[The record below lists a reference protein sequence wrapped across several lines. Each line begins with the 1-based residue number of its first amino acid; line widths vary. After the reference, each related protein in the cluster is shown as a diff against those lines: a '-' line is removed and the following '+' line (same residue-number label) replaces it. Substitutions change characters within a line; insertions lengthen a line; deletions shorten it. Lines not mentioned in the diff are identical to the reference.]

1 MKYLLLCYSV
11 CLSMLVN
18 AQVSIVFP
26 HNRQV
31 FQRNAQNEA
40 IISILGNCPQ
50 DVSQVQ
56 YKLEPVKMGQGTTI
70 NWTNISAKPVSG
82 FYQEKVTVKGGWYTL
97 KIRTYQGN
105 QLKDSTQLDRV
116 GVGENFIISGQ
127 SNAQGGNNR
136 HAEESFSK
144 DDRVNVANIYNYYKD
159 YNSSP
164 FYRYLGQLNTD
175 FPFTDFQHLDA
186 KTTIGPMGL
195 SNYYWARLGDRLAE
209 TYNVPVCFINTAW
222 LATAMRNWYES
233 SLPNPKPSANPFDSN
248 FYYDAGFPFK
258 NLKRAVELF
267 GKKNGVRAILWH
279 QGETDSY
286 NNRTASNELRK
297 AQADTYQQNFKDLIK
312 NLRSQTGVDVP
323 WLVSQVSYYSGLQAN
338 GTCIPAYTDNLLL
351 SKQGNM
357 VTEVSGISEIYLG
370 PYTDVVEVPRKTDAF
385 ADCVHFSPDAYEE
398 LAYLWLEKITAAIG
412 KNAKAVTPKA
422 LPSFSVI
429 CDNTNATNL
438 SVSTSDSIQWLNGSA
453 QVLSKAST
461 IQKATSGNYSMRL
474 QDGVGNEFTV
484 PTFQFMP
491 LQAPATPIIVVKG
504 DTLFCQ
510 GSAVELQVANPD
522 LTYIWNTG
530 AQTSLITVKDK
541 GAFQVKGT
549 DPYQCTTAYSKAVTT
564 QVFDVPAAPSISQE
578 SPYFLKTSIL
588 KASDTNLFWEYNQNV
603 LTEKGTLL
611 RVKESGT
618 YSLYLT
624 KSYAPGPTCVSPKAT
639 YSYSLPDDMGV
650 VIFPNPVA
658 NSLSIQARTSLAG
671 ALVKIYTMDGRLV
684 LDSQISQDGSA
695 QLNVQHLSQGSY
707 KLWVRTNDQLE
718 YVKNIIVS
726 H

>member
-1 MKYLLLCYSV
+1 
-11 CLSMLVN
+11 MLVN

-26 HNRQV
+26 HNRQI

-50 DVSQVQ
+50 DVSSVQ
-56 YKLEPVKMGQGTTI
+56 YKFEPVKAGQGTLI
-70 NWTNISAKPVSG
+70 NWTNISSAPASG

-97 KIRTYQGN
+97 KIRTYQGDK
-105 QLKDSTQLDRV
+105 LKDSTQLERV

-127 SNAQGGNNR
+127 SNAQGGNGR
-136 HAEESFSK
+136 RSEESFSK

-159 YNSSP
+159 YNNSP

-186 KTTIGPMGL
+186 KNTIGPMGL

-233 SLPNPKPSANPFDSN
+233 SLPDAKPSANPFDPTL
-248 FYYDAGFPFK
+248 FYDAGFPFK

-279 QGETDSY
+279 QGETDAFGLRY
-286 NNRTASNELRK
+286 DPIELRK
-297 AQADTYQQNFKDLIK
+297 AKTDTYQQNFKDMIK
-312 NLRSQTGVDVP
+312 NLRTQTGIDVP
-323 WLVSQVSYYSGLQAN
+323 WLISRVSYSAGIAN
-338 GTCIPAYTDNLLL
+338 GVCSIEYKDELLIR
-351 SKQGNM
+351 KQSDM
-357 VTEVSGISEIYLG
+357 VTEVSGIPEIYLG
-370 PYTDVVEVPRKTDAF
+370 PYTDVVEIPRKTDDF
-385 ADCVHFSPDAYEE
+385 SGCVHFSPDAYEE
-398 LAYLWLEKITAAIG
+398 LAYLWLEKIGDAIG
-412 KNAKAVTPKA
+412 KNAKPISPKP

-429 CDNTNATNL
+429 CDNSNATNL
-438 SVSTSDSIQWLNGSA
+438 SVQTTDNIKWLNESA
-453 QVLSKAST
+453 QVVNSTAT
-461 IQKATSGNYSMRL
+461 IQKASSGNYSMRL
-474 QDGVGNEFTV
+474 EDRVGNEFTV
-484 PTFQFMP
+484 PLFQFKS
-491 LQAPATPIIVVKG
+491 LQAPATPIILVKG

-510 GSAVELQVANPD
+510 GGSVELQVANPD

-530 AQTSLITVKDK
+530 AQSSLITVKDK
-541 GAFQVKGT
+541 GSFQVKGT
-549 DPYQCTTAYSKAVTT
+549 NAYQCTTTFSKAVNT
-564 QVFDVPAAPSISQE
+564 QVFDIPAAPVITQE

-588 KASDTNLFWEYNQNV
+588 KTSDTNLFWEFNQTV
-603 LTEKGTLL
+603 LPEKNTLL
-611 RVKESGT
+611 RVRDSGT

-624 KSYAPGPTCVSPKAT
+624 KKYVPGPTCVSPKASF
-639 YSYSLPDDMGV
+639 SYSLPDDLGV
-650 VIFPNPVA
+650 VVFPNPVI
-658 NSLSIQARTSLAG
+658 NSMSLQARTSLAG
-671 ALVKIYTMDGRLV
+671 ALVKIYTLDGRLV
-684 LDSQISQDGSA
+684 MDSQISQDGSA
-695 QLNVQHLSQGSY
+695 QINVQHLSQGTY